1 MADILTEEPLLITT
15 SISIDAS
22 AEKVWAHLID
32 FGGYGAWNPLTP
44 RVEGEAR
51 EGEVV
56 TLSVSLL
63 GMRMT
68 RLHRISRVE
77 SPRMLAW
84 TIESRFGW
92 WLRGERRQ
100 FLEAS
105 TEGRCVYRN
114 EEEICGLGSLFV
126 KLFLGKVLRRSLDAV
141 GLGLKRRVEEG
152 SLLS

>member
-1 MADILTEEPLLITT
+1 MLIET
-15 SISIDAS
+15 SIAIDTSVEDVWS
-22 AEKVWAHLID
+22 ALVD
-32 FGGYGAWNPLTP
+32 FKGYEAWNPLTP

-51 EGEVV
+51 VGEVV
-56 TLSVSLL
+56 TLSISLL
-63 GMRMT
+63 GLRMT

-77 SPRMLAW
+77 SPHMLAW
-84 TIESRFGW
+84 TIESRLGW

-105 TEGRCVYRN
+105 TEGGCVYKN

-152 SLLS
+152 STFS

>member
-1 MADILTEEPLLITT
+1 MIIET
-15 SISIDAS
+15 SIAVHAATED
-22 AEKVWAHLID
+22 VWSVLVD
-32 FGGYGAWNPLTP
+32 FERYEEWNPLTP
-44 RVEGEAR
+44 RVDGMPRA
-51 EGEVV
+51 GEVV

-63 GMRMT
+63 GLRMT

-77 SPRMLAW
+77 SPHMLAW

-100 FLEAS
+100 FLEVSAD
-105 TEGRCVYRN
+105 GGCIYRN

-126 KLFLGKVLRRSLDAV
+126 KLFLGRVLRRSLEAV

-152 SLLS
+152 FSDS